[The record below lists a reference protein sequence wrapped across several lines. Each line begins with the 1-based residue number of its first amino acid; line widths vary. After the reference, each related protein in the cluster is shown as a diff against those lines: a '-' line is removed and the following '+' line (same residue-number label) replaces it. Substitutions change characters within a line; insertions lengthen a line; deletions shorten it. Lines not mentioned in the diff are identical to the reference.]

1 MSALLKAW
9 SSLNWTAPCSVIAC
23 CAPAGAA
30 STETTAAV
38 AMRRALL
45 TAQHIE
51 ASLAFLP
58 GAADLKFLQRL
69 SQGPFRNFK
78 SKAAPEPY
86 ACQCPFASEVRVRGR
101 CDVSRTSEAG
111 TGRRYY

>member
-45 TAQHIE
+45 TAQRIE

-58 GAADLKFLQRL
+58 GAADTT
-69 SQGPFRNFK
+69 
-78 SKAAPEPY
+78 AAPRLVHGIPALRPRLPARPAARKAEERGG
-86 ACQCPFASEVRVRGR
+86 AGSCHDRVLPRHG
-101 CDVSRTSEAG
+101 G
-111 TGRRYY
+111 P